1 MNEVMS
7 VAIGFI
13 LVTINSY
20 AVGSNKS
27 SSSQYNTFS
36 TQTIYFVGITGVD
49 VFNCL
54 PAPVVYSFF
63 RGTKLKDRIF
73 KDFT

>member
-20 AVGSNKS
+20 AAYRKKVLLLTIQHVFDSDDLFRRHNGGGCVQLS
-27 SSSQYNTFS
+27 SCSRC
-36 TQTIYFVGITGVD
+36 V
-49 VFNCL
+49 L
-54 PAPVVYSFF
+54 FF
-63 RGTKLKDRIF
+63 QRY
-73 KDFT
+73 